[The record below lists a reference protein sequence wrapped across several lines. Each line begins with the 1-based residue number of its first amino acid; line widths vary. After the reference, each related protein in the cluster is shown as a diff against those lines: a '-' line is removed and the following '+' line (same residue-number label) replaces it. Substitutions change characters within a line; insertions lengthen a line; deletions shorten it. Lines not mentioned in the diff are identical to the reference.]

1 MARFPKAMIA
11 LVVILLATACSL
23 SKEPTP
29 EPKTVADGMVYIPE
43 GDFIMGSDEPAVCSH
58 DCKEDQDVGPARQ
71 VHVDA
76 YWMDVNEVTNAEYLA
91 CEESGA
97 CTPPKV
103 DDSAGRA
110 NYHTAPDFAD
120 YPVTYV
126 TWDQAQQYCE
136 WRDKR
141 LPTEAEWERAARGDE
156 GKLYPW
162 GEEYDPDKYH
172 EYELR
177 STNTYPVGQYQDTTY
192 WGIYDAAGNAW
203 EWTADWY
210 APYQDPHQP
219 PDDGIFKIIRG
230 GAWRGYAFYFR
241 YTARLQAPPALAGRF
256 VGIRCAMDAN

>member
-1 MARFPKAMIA
+1 MKYLPQVIVGFVINLIMA
-11 LVVILLATACSL
+11 ACTQAII
-23 SKEPTP
+23 PTP
-29 EPKTVADGMVYIPE
+29 APGAVENGMVYIPE
-43 GDFIMGSDEPAVCSH
+43 GEFIMGTDKPAVCQH
-58 DCKEDQDVGPARQ
+58 LCEEDQDVGPARK
-71 VHVDA
+71 VHTAA
-76 YWMDVNEVTNAEYLA
+76 YWIGVNEITNGEYLK
-91 CEESGA
+91 CEEAGA

-110 NYHTAPDFAD
+110 NYHTSPEFTN

-126 TWDQAQQYCE
+126 TWDQAQTYCE
-136 WRDKR
+136 WQGKR

-156 GKLYPW
+156 GQLYPW
-162 GEEYDPDKYH
+162 GTEYDPDKYH

-177 STNTYPVGQYQDTTY
+177 STNTYSIGQYNDATA

-219 PDDGIFKIIRG
+219 PDDGVFKIIRG

-256 VGIRCAMDAN
+256 VGIRCAKDAK